1 MRARSLIIVILSVL
15 IIGGSLAMAQ
25 EKTPKEMKPGEGVM
39 MWSAMVGPGLLH
51 EHMNSMT
58 QQMSSMIWMMSRMM
72 KSGKMD
78 AKQMKTM
85 SEIMEE
91 MSTMMS
97 ETPAVRKMMEEQ
109 PDMAMKDMGK
119 MMKTMSELMD
129 KMAEMMAQM
138 PK

>member
-1 MRARSLIIVILSVL
+1 MRAKPLIIVMLSVL
-15 IIGGSLAMAQ
+15 IIGGSIGLAQ
-25 EKTPKEMKPGEGVM
+25 EKARKEMKPGEGVM

-58 QQMSSMIWMMSRMM
+58 RQMSSMIRMMSRMM
-72 KSGKMD
+72 ESEKMD
-78 AKQMKTM
+78 AKRMKTM

-91 MSTMMS
+91 MSTMMG
-97 ETPAVRKMMEEQ
+97 EMPAVREMAEER

-119 MMKTMSELMD
+119 MMKTMSELME
-129 KMAEMMAQM
+129 KMAGMMAQM